1 MLRLTHFFPILLR
14 NLIITRAD
22 THLNVVQ
29 IELTNDYKN
38 AQRPIDALNIMRQKW
53 GGSSN
58 WGPANVDLHTL
69 LMGKDL
75 KGGVAYVGVVC
86 NKSYGVS
93 VSASIKG
100 GFQGGPNAQ
109 MVWDS
114 MVTMHELG

>member
-1 MLRLTHFFPILLR
+1 M
-14 NLIITRAD
+14 
-22 THLNVVQ
+22 Q
-29 IELTNDYKN
+29 IERTNRYN
-38 AQRPIDALNIMRQKW
+38 SAQRPIDALNMMRQKW

-58 WGPANVDLHTL
+58 WGPSNVDLHTL
-69 LMGKDL
+69 LMGKNL
-75 KGGVAYVGVVC
+75 NGGVAYVGVVC